1 MFIQRK
7 DILFTKTSSMWHSLS
22 CDSSSG
28 LQYCQIKRYKNTQKW
43 FNVIPFVQSTHIWV
57 DSAEDSIF
65 LLRMSQQGKQCFQR
79 WNRCVRFK
87 VVRLS
92 SLIPLDL
99 RHAEQLLFLCP
110 CSNLTVYK
118 GSIFDHPLCAS
129 LSCLQYGI

>member
-1 MFIQRK
+1 MHLGSKLGKGEI
-7 DILFTKTSSMWHSLS
+7 
-22 CDSSSG
+22 
-28 LQYCQIKRYKNTQKW
+28 Y
-43 FNVIPFVQSTHIWV
+43 
-57 DSAEDSIF
+57 E
-65 LLRMSQQGKQCFQR
+65 QGKQCFQR

-92 SLIPLDL
+92 SLIPLYL

-129 LSCLQYGI
+129 LSCLQYGISFGNKKPDNVDWDYIVLLSNLIEEGTVQCIVE

>member
-1 MFIQRK
+1 M
-7 DILFTKTSSMWHSLS
+7 TTVVPLS
-22 CDSSSG
+22 IG
-28 LQYCQIKRYKNTQKW
+28 I
-43 FNVIPFVQSTHIWV
+43 
-57 DSAEDSIF
+57 SA
-65 LLRMSQQGKQCFQR
+65 LNQQCFQR

-129 LSCLQYGI
+129 LSCLQYSISFGNKKPYNVNGAYIFYCLVTRLGFFLTNEYEYLTFFANKYE